1 MLGVDPF
8 TLIPFG
14 FFFVVAGI
22 FVLVIVIAVH
32 QWKAKKRRRE
42 GMATWAM
49 SRGMTFVPEDKAM
62 PTRFD
67 FALFE
72 RGDGRGCD
80 NVATGTWE
88 GTEVHLADYWY
99 YDESRDSDGSRSRSY
114 RRFSVAVLRIDAV
127 VPAVRIER
135 ETVFSRLADHVG
147 FRDIEFESEEFNR
160 RFDIRS
166 PDRQF
171 AFKLIDGRMIEWLL
185 HAAGP
190 QCFEVSGPWLLAYSG
205 QVAPEHLP
213 TLLSAAT
220 AFVDHIP
227 RLVWADYGKASS

>member
-1 MLGVDPF
+1 MDPF

-14 FFFVVAGI
+14 FVFVVVGI
-22 FVLVIVIAVH
+22 FALVIAVAVH
-32 QWKAKKRRRE
+32 QWQAKNRRRE
-42 GMATWAM
+42 AMAAWAMTRGMA
-49 SRGMTFVPEDKAM
+49 FVVEDKAM

-67 FALFE
+67 FALFK

-88 GTEVHLADYWY
+88 GTEAHVADYWY
-99 YDESRDSDGSRSRSY
+99 YEESRDSNGGRSRSY
-114 RRFSVAVLRIDAV
+114 RRFSVAILRVGAVL
-127 VPAVRIER
+127 PAVRIER

-171 AFKLIDGRMIEWLL
+171 AFKLVDGRMIEWLL
-185 HAAGP
+185 GGAGGH
-190 QCFEVSGPWLLAYSG
+190 CFEVSGPWLLAYSG
-205 QVAPEHLP
+205 QVGPEHLP
-213 TLLSAAT
+213 ALLSTAT
-220 AFVDHIP
+220 AFVAHVP
-227 RLVWADYGKASS
+227 RLVWADYGGKASP